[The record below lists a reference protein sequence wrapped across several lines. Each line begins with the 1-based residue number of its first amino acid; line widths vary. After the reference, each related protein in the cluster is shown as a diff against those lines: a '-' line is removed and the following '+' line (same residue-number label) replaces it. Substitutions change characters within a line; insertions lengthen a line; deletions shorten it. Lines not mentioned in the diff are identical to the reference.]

1 MFAKNRHSMKRF
13 VKTFSGASS
22 LIMTALVLLLLL
34 PFSGHTQSAYPSLLW
49 EISGNGLQKPSYLFG
64 SMHISNKEVFHLSD
78 SFYRAIRSCDVVALE
93 VDPNEWEP
101 DMFRLQEA
109 GQAQA
114 IYSFGNTDRYLGE
127 ADFRL
132 KGYGDAL
139 KAALREE
146 PFVLNGLLYRTTAP
160 MANFQEDTYLD
171 LYIYQTGRRLGKK
184 GAGVENY
191 LQSERISIEA
201 NQAVLKEKRERKV
214 FPEGESSFTISS
226 KLQDA
231 YRRGDLS
238 LMDSLDQLLS
248 VSKVY
253 TEKFLY
259 QRNDIQ
265 ANSID
270 SIVRHESL
278 FVAVGAAHLPGSRG
292 VIETLRKKGYTLR
305 PVKMTDQDANDREK
319 IDRLHVPVESH
330 TVVTDDGFIQ
340 CSLPGQWYRREEAAF
355 NSSWQYADMANGSYY
370 LLTRVKTHS
379 ALNGQPSGVVLKTID
394 SLLYDNIPGKILRK
408 QEVLRNGYSGFEIVN
423 KTRSGDIQRYMIL
436 VTPAE
441 IEVFKMSG
449 NEEYVSGKEADD
461 FFASIQL
468 KEPVYQWTD
477 YTPPSGGFRASFPA
491 RPEVSLADIG
501 GGSFAS
507 FSGGFPGGHIW
518 QYEAATATGESY
530 VILKKNLTNT
540 HFLEEDT
547 LDLRLMEES
556 LKGSAMIARE
566 LSRKFSQLD
575 GHDCLD
581 LEFSTTTGG
590 RLKAKAVIRGS
601 EYYLLLATGKKENG
615 DFSRFSSSFR
625 LLPHKFGP
633 SEWYT
638 DTTRHFSVRTPIRPD
653 VPGELR
659 SLTDEGNGF
668 TLPSTANKTYVS
680 ETKSQHAVFYDDSTG
695 ENIHVL
701 VSTLPDYFYRRDS
714 GVFWEN
720 EMHWT
725 RLKAEFILDKKE
737 YFANGDSVCGY
748 RYTLLDTN
756 TNREIRGL
764 AMLKG
769 NTLYRLTA
777 VTDRLGEENP
787 FIDTFYFSF
796 TPLVPADGY
805 TVFTSKSALF
815 FQRYHSKDS
824 LERRIA
830 RDALSHILFEPGDLP
845 ELQKSISRL
854 KPDGKNYIE
863 TKSHLIHSLGR
874 IRDTCCLG
882 PVIAYVRQVYEQSG
896 DTGAFQNAA
905 LEAMVRFH
913 NKQAYALVRDW
924 MVQTPPVFENATQLR
939 ELFVHIGDD
948 SALAISLFP
957 DILQLIPVEGYKTPI
972 LQLMSGMA
980 DSSRLPA
987 PAYESY
993 FTGLFSDAQLLLK
1006 KQQLTEEKN
1015 NEENDD
1021 NTSLRPPPPTVDFF
1035 PSDESFA
1042 TVTREIRPAVPRLDK
1057 YAEWLVPFYDR
1068 PAVARWF
1075 GQLLQTKSLP
1085 VKQETALILIRNN
1098 RPVPD
1103 SLLRSLAADDWHR
1116 AKLYDGLIR
1125 AGKPGLF
1132 PAAFKNQ
1139 EAMARSVL
1147 SDRRPE
1153 GRESEVQL
1161 VGKQRVMT
1169 KAATGYVYFFKYKEK
1184 GQEGWMMAISGIQ
1197 PDKPGEVNTNAYL
1210 VEWTGLPLN
1219 NGSPELQQFQNKLPQ
1234 WILSRR
1240 ESALRFFRTNN
1251 GMGRMFYE

>member
-1 MFAKNRHSMKRF
+1 MKRF
-13 VKTFSGASS
+13 VRTFSGATR
-22 LIMTALVLLLLL
+22 LIMTALVPLLSL
-34 PFSGHTQSAYPSLLW
+34 PFSGHAQSAYPSLLW

-78 SFYRAIRSCDVVALE
+78 SFYRAIRSCDIVALE
-93 VDPNEWEP
+93 VDPKEWEP
-101 DMFRLQEA
+101 DMFRLKEA
-109 GQAQA
+109 GQAHA
-114 IYSFGNTDRYLGE
+114 IYSYGNTDRYLGE
-127 ADFRL
+127 GDFRL

-146 PFVLNGLLYRTTAP
+146 PYVLNGLLYRTTAP

-184 GAGVENY
+184 GTGVENY

-265 ANSID
+265 ANAID
-270 SIVRHESL
+270 SIIRHESL

-305 PVKMTDQDANDREK
+305 PVKMTDQDANDREQ

-340 CSLPGQWYRREEAAF
+340 CSLPGQWYRRDEATF
-355 NSSWQYADMANGSYY
+355 SSSWQYADMANGSYY

-379 ALNGQPSGVVLKTID
+379 ALTGQPSGVVLKVID
-394 SLLYDNIPGKILRK
+394 SLLYDNIPGKILHK
-408 QEVLRNGYSGFEIVN
+408 QEIVRNGYSGYEIVN
-423 KTRSGDIQRYMIL
+423 KTRNGDVQRYMIL

-441 IEVFKMSG
+441 IVVFKMSG

-468 KEPVYQWTD
+468 REPVYQWTD
-477 YTPPSGGFRASFPA
+477 YTPPSGGFRASFPS
-491 RPEVSLADIG
+491 RPEVSFADIG
-501 GGSFAS
+501 GGSFTS
-507 FSGGFPGGHIW
+507 FNGGFPGGYIW
-518 QYEAATATGESY
+518 QYEAVTAAGESY
-530 VILKKNLTNT
+530 AILKKNLTNT

-547 LDLRLMEES
+547 LDLSLIEQS
-556 LKGSAMIARE
+556 LKGSAMVARE
-566 LSRKFSQLD
+566 LTRKFGQLD

-581 LEFSTTTGG
+581 MEFSTTTGG

-601 EYYLLLATGKKENG
+601 EYYLLLAAARKENG
-615 DFSRFSSSFR
+615 DFSRFFGSFR
-625 LLPHKFGP
+625 LAPYRYGQP
-633 SEWYT
+633 EWYI
-638 DTTRHFSVRTPIRPD
+638 DTARHFSVRTPIHPD
-653 VPGELR
+653 APEELR
-659 SLTDEGNGF
+659 SLIETGNGF
-668 TLPSTANKTYVS
+668 TFSSSANKTYVS
-680 ETKSQHAVFYDDSTG
+680 ETKSQHAWFYDDSTG
-695 ENIHVL
+695 ENVHV
-701 VSTLPDYFYRRDS
+701 VISALPDYFFRRDS

-737 YFANGDSVCGY
+737 YFSNGDSVCGY

-764 AMLKG
+764 VLLKG

-777 VTDRLGEENP
+777 ETDRLGEENP
-787 FIDTFYFSF
+787 FISAFYSSF
-796 TPLVPADGY
+796 TPLAPSNGY
-805 TVFTSKSALF
+805 SVFTSKSALF
-815 FQRYHSKDS
+815 FKRYHSGDS

-830 RDALSHILFEPGDLP
+830 REALSHIIFEPGDLP
-845 ELQKSISRL
+845 ELQKSISHL
-854 KPDGKNYIE
+854 KREDKNYIE
-863 TKSHLIHSLGR
+863 LKSHLIRSLGR
-874 IRDTCCLG
+874 IRDTCCLE
-882 PVIAYVRQVYEQSG
+882 PVIAYVKQVYEEST

-905 LEAMVRFH
+905 LEAMVQIH
-913 NKQAYALVRDW
+913 NKQAYALVKEW
-924 MVQTPPVFENATQLR
+924 LVHTPPVFENATELRQL
-939 ELFVHIGDD
+939 FGHIGED

-957 DILQLIPVEGYKTPI
+957 DILQLIPAEGYKTPV
-972 LQLMSGMA
+972 LQLMAGMA
-980 DSSRLPA
+980 DSNRLPA
-987 PAYESY
+987 AAYESY

-1006 KQQLTEEKN
+1006 KQQLTEEKT
-1015 NEENDD
+1015 NEESDD
-1021 NTSLRPPPPTVDFF
+1021 NTGIRPPPMIESFAL
-1035 PSDESFA
+1035 DESFA
-1042 TVTREIRPAVPRLDK
+1042 TVTRESRPSGPRLDK
-1057 YAEWLVPFYDR
+1057 YAEWLAPFYDR
-1068 PAVARWF
+1068 PGVARWF

-1103 SLLRSLAADDWHR
+1103 TLLRSLAADDWHR
-1116 AKLYDGLIR
+1116 ARLYDGLIK
-1125 AGKPGLF
+1125 AGKAGLF

-1147 SDRRPE
+1147 SDRRAE

-1161 VGKQRVMT
+1161 VGKQRVIT
-1169 KAATGYVYFFKYKEK
+1169 KTATGYVYFFKYKEK

-1197 PDKPGEVNTNAYL
+1197 PDKPGEVNTNSYL

-1219 NGSPELQQFQNKLPQ
+1219 SGSPELQQFQSKLPQ

-1240 ESALRFFRTNN
+1240 ESALRFFRSNN
-1251 GMGRMFYE
+1251 GLGRMFTVD